1 MKKSGL
7 RWILRLVVSAAVLAL
22 IFWLVPVAE
31 LWAAMRRLPPALWLG
46 SVALFLGGHVVAAFK
61 WRLLMGRR
69 DDIPPRLW
77 LAAHFAGLTA
87 NLALPGVAGGD
98 VVRAGWV
105 MTRASRGED
114 VAVASIVDRFVDLV
128 ALLSLAFAG
137 TIWMGQSAGSGRVV
151 LMAAG
156 GTILAGA
163 VGAVAL
169 YSYLRRR
176 QLTGIVGRLVDAV
189 TSLRR
194 SWLPLGALLLSLVV
208 QTTFIAINARLGEAL
223 GLHPGLGAWLMAWPL
238 AKLVATLPISLAG
251 LGVREAALAAFMRPF
266 DVSSSAV
273 IAVGLLWETVLVVG
287 GLVGWAV
294 TLMVPAARATSVPA
308 EKTTTDASE
317 AAQPAA
323 RGREP

>member
-1 MKKSGL
+1 MKKSG
-7 RWILRLVVSAAVLAL
+7 RAWILRFVVSAAVLAFL
-22 IFWLVPVAE
+22 FWMVPVAD
-31 LWAAMRRLPPALWLG
+31 LWAAMRRLSPGLWLG
-46 SVALFLGGHVVAAFK
+46 SVALFLVGHVIAAFK

-105 MTRASRGED
+105 MARADRAEG

-128 ALLSLAFAG
+128 ALLSLAFVG
-137 TIWMGQSAGSGRVV
+137 TVLLGQSSGSGRTA
-151 LMAAG
+151 LMAAAG
-156 GTILAGA
+156 VLLAGA
-163 VGAVAL
+163 VGAAVL

-176 QLTGIVGRLVDAV
+176 QLTGMVGRLVEAV

-194 SWLPLGALLLSLVV
+194 SWLPLGALCLSLVV
-208 QTTFIAINARLGEAL
+208 QTTFVTINARLGEAL
-223 GLHPGLGAWLMAWPL
+223 GLNPGLGAWLMAWPL

-273 IAVGLLWETVLVVG
+273 IAVGLLWETVLVAG
-287 GLVGWAV
+287 GLVGWTI
-294 TLMVPAARATSVPA
+294 TLLFSTGTSASDGGEATEAEAR
-308 EKTTTDASE
+308 
-317 AAQPAA
+317 
-323 RGREP
+323 RH